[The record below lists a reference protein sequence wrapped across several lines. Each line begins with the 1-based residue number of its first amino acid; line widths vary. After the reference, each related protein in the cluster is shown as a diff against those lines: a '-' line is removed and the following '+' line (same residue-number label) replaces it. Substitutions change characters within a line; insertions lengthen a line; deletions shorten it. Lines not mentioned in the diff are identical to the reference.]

1 MLHDIEVKVDPLSQV
16 HPTCKLTNE
25 TDGMVCSKASLVTH
39 THTLNSGPGARFS
52 GSVACLRRVFDGGVL
67 LFHKVKFFKA
77 FRQLSTGR
85 GSCSCQ
91 RTLCFCFY
99 TRRETGQSLS
109 QKNGLRHK
117 VKDVILFFSLSYS
130 V

>member
-1 MLHDIEVKVDPLSQV
+1 MILLMERLSKWILSQV
-16 HPTCKLTNE
+16 HPTCKLTNT
-25 TDGMVCSKASLVTH
+25 TDGTVCSKASLVTH
-39 THTLNSGPGARFS
+39 THTHTELFRAGALFW

-77 FRQLSTGR
+77 FRQLSTGS

-99 TRRETGQSLS
+99 MRRETGRSLS
-109 QKNGLRHK
+109 LKKTGLGTK
-117 VKDVILFFSLSYS
+117 
-130 V
+130 